1 MPLQLSDPCRN
12 PSRSGVEC
20 LGGNGAIHRSEGYG
34 KAGRN
39 AGRARQ
45 GMTTNQKGEQ
55 IRVLRM
61 LLASDPGDH
70 QPHESYAANNPK
82 HFTRKDFGWAKA
94 QFAEFV
100 LRSILGRRPLPVPPK
115 PERDTYV
122 NNLPS

>member
-1 MPLQLSDPCRN
+1 MIWPLAQ
-12 PSRSGVEC
+12 EM
-20 LGGNGAIHRSEGYG
+20 
-34 KAGRN
+34 
-39 AGRARQ
+39 Q
-45 GMTTNQKGEQ
+45 GMTTNQKDEQ

-100 LRSILGRRPLPVPPK
+100 LRSILGRTPLPVPPK
-115 PERDTYV
+115 LGSASLATEIAP
-122 NNLPS
+122 PSKIDVRTRRN